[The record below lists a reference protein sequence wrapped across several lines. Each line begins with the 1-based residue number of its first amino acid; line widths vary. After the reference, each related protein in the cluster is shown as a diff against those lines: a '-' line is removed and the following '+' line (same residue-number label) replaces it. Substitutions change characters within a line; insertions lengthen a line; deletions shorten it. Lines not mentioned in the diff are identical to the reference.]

1 MPERQSKRSIKFRFR
16 VTCCA
21 THDMKCKVKTHM
33 NKASIM
39 EAAQDD
45 AEDDGEGE
53 EGDNN
58 N

>member
-1 MPERQSKRSIKFRFR
+1 
-16 VTCCA
+16 
-21 THDMKCKVKTHM
+21 VKTHM
-33 NKASIM
+33 KKASIM